1 MSCHF
6 HNIMT
11 YSITIS
17 ITYLG
22 VEVFSMT
29 KYIYAFDE
37 GQKSMKDLLGGKG
50 ANLAEMK
57 RLGLP
62 VPDGFTLTTEAC
74 IEYLKHD
81 LKLPEALMDQ
91 LETQLEAFS
100 QRTGKSFSSNE
111 QLLLVSVRSGAKISM
126 PGMMDT
132 ILNLGLND
140 ENVEK
145 LSEKTN
151 DCRFAYDC
159 YRRLLQMFGQ
169 VVYNIPMA
177 SFDTYFEEYK
187 QQHSYQNDADIPA
200 EGLQEICNYFK
211 EVYLNEVY
219 KPFPQKP
226 LEQLTEAIE
235 AVFKS
240 WDNDR
245 ARVYRQLN
253 EIPHDIGTAVNIQE
267 MVFGNSGER
276 SGTGVA
282 FTRNPVTGDA
292 KLFGEYLLNAQGEDV
307 VAGIRTPKDI
317 ETLKNQMP
325 HVHQQFLEVSQ
336 RLETHYKDMQDIEF
350 TIENEQLY
358 ILQTRSGKR
367 TAHAA
372 IHIAVDLV
380 EEGILTQSEAVMNVE
395 VKSIDQLLHPSFDAQ
410 ALQQATIISKLG
422 LPASPGAASGKIVF
436 SAEEAKIQH
445 EQGERVILMRPETS
459 PEDIEG
465 MIASEAIVTTHG
477 GMTSHAAVVARGMGK
492 CCVTGCSD
500 LEINVVDKV
509 VKYGTG
515 TLKEGDMISVDG
527 AKGDIYFGEV
537 ATMKAER
544 SHAFEQFM
552 KWSKDIA
559 RLDVR
564 MNAETPQDIQAGYQ
578 FGATGIGL
586 VRTEHMFFG
595 PERLVEMRR
604 FILSDTRE
612 KRIEALNQIREY
624 QTEDFEEILRLSG
637 SRPTII
643 RLLDPPLHEF
653 LPKSEEEKA
662 VVAKQLN
669 VSGRT
674 LTQYIES
681 LEEVNP
687 MLGHRGCRLAI
698 TYPEL
703 YIMQTEA
710 IIKSALYL
718 KSQGIHC
725 QPEIM
730 IPLVSTVSEFTILKN
745 QINERIETLFE
756 EHGESLH
763 YLIGT
768 MIETP
773 RACLIAGDL
782 ARECDFFSF
791 GTNDLTQLTF
801 GFSRDDAGK
810 FIGAYAEQGILDTD
824 PFQTLDQHG
833 VGQLVKT
840 ATEQAKAINPTIKI
854 GVCGE
859 LGGDH
864 KSIQYF
870 NTLDIDYVSC
880 SPFRVSGALLSTA
893 QSEVKGGRLRV

>member
-1 MSCHF
+1 
-6 HNIMT
+6 
-11 YSITIS
+11 
-17 ITYLG
+17 
-22 VEVFSMT
+22 MT

-74 IEYLKHD
+74 IEYLKHGS
-81 LKLPEALMDQ
+81 KVPEALSEQ
-91 LETQLEAFS
+91 LNSQLAAFS
-100 QRTGKSFSSNE
+100 QRTEKSFSSEE

-140 ENVEK
+140 DNVKK
-145 LSEKTN
+145 LAAKTN
-151 DCRFAYDC
+151 DARFAYDC
-159 YRRLLQMFGQ
+159 YRRLLQMFGE
-169 VVYNIPMA
+169 VVYGIPMNA
-177 SFDTYFEEYK
+177 FDTYFNAYK
-187 QQHSYQNDADIPA
+187 TQHEYQNDADIPT
-200 EGLQEICNYFK
+200 EGLQEICEHFK
-211 EVYLNEVY
+211 GVYLDEVY
-219 KPFPQKP
+219 KPFPQEP
-226 LEQLTEAIE
+226 FDQLTEAIE

-245 ARVYRQLN
+245 ARVYRELN

-282 FTRNPVTGDA
+282 FTRNPVTGEV

-317 ETLKNQMP
+317 ESLKDQMP
-325 HVHQQFLEVSQ
+325 HVHQQFVDVSQ
-336 RLETHYKDMQDIEF
+336 RLEKHYKDMQDIEF

-358 ILQTRSGKR
+358 ILQTRNGKR
-367 TAHAA
+367 TANAA

-380 EEGILTQSEAVMNVE
+380 EEGVITKEEAVMNVE
-395 VKSIDQLLHPSFDAQ
+395 VKSIDQLLHPNFDKT
-410 ALQQATIISKLG
+410 ALEHASVISKLG

-436 SAEEAKIQH
+436 SAETAKIQF
-445 EQGERVILMRPETS
+445 EQGESVILMRPETS

-465 MIASEAIVTTHG
+465 MVASEAIVTTHG

-509 VKYGTG
+509 VNYPGG
-515 TLKEGDMISVDG
+515 TLHEGDMISVDG
-527 AKGDIYFGEV
+527 AQGDIYVGEV
-537 ATMKAER
+537 ETMKAER
-544 SHAFEQFM
+544 SEAFEQFM
-552 KWSKDIA
+552 EWSDGVAK
-559 RLDVR
+559 LDVR

-578 FGATGIGL
+578 FGAKGIGL

-604 FILSDTRE
+604 FILSDTQD
-612 KRIEALNQIREY
+612 KRIAALNEIKQY
-624 QTEDFEEILRLSG
+624 QTADFEEILKLSG
-637 SRPTII
+637 ERPTII

-653 LPKSEEEKA
+653 LPKSAEEKSS
-662 VVAKQLN
+662 VAGQLN
-669 VSGRT
+669 VPVKT
-674 LTQYIES
+674 LEQYIEN
-681 LEEVNP
+681 LNEVNP

-703 YIMQTEA
+703 YVMQVEA
-710 IIKSALYL
+710 IMESALRL
-718 KSQGIHC
+718 KAQGIDC

-730 IPLVSTVSEFTILKN
+730 IPLVSTVAEFTTLKT
-745 QINERIETLFE
+745 QITERIEVLQQE
-756 EHGESLH
+756 AGESVN

-782 ARECDFFSF
+782 AKECDFFSF

-810 FIGAYAEQGILDTD
+810 FIGAYSEQGILDID
-824 PFQTLDQHG
+824 PFQTLDVEG
-833 VGQLVKT
+833 VGQLVKV
-840 ATEQAKAINPTIKI
+840 ATEQAKAANPTLKI

-870 NTLDIDYVSC
+870 NNLDIDYVSC
-880 SPFRVSGALLSTA
+880 SPYRVPGALLSTA
-893 QSEVKGGRLRV
+893 QSEVEGGRLRV

>member
-1 MSCHF
+1 
-6 HNIMT
+6 
-11 YSITIS
+11 
-17 ITYLG
+17 
-22 VEVFSMT
+22 MT

-74 IEYLKHD
+74 IEYLKHGS
-81 LKLPEALMDQ
+81 KVPEALSEQ
-91 LETQLEAFS
+91 LNSQLAAFS
-100 QRTGKSFSSNE
+100 QRTEKSFSSEE

-140 ENVEK
+140 DNVKK
-145 LSEKTN
+145 LAAKTN
-151 DCRFAYDC
+151 DARFAYDC
-159 YRRLLQMFGQ
+159 YRRLLQMFGE
-169 VVYNIPMA
+169 VVYGIPMNA
-177 SFDTYFEEYK
+177 FDTYFNAYK
-187 QQHSYQNDADIPA
+187 TQYEYQNDADIPA
-200 EGLQEICNYFK
+200 EGLQEICEHFK
-211 EVYLNEVY
+211 GVYLDEVY
-219 KPFPQKP
+219 KPFPQEP
-226 LEQLTEAIE
+226 FDQLTEAIE

-245 ARVYRQLN
+245 ARVYRELN

-282 FTRNPVTGDA
+282 FTRNPVTGEA

-317 ETLKNQMP
+317 ESLKDQMP
-325 HVHQQFLEVSQ
+325 HVHQQFVDVSQ
-336 RLETHYKDMQDIEF
+336 RLEKHYKDMQDIEF

-358 ILQTRSGKR
+358 ILQTRNGKR
-367 TAHAA
+367 TANAA

-380 EEGILTQSEAVMNVE
+380 EEGVITKEEAVMNVE
-395 VKSIDQLLHPSFDAQ
+395 VKSIDQLLHPNFDKT
-410 ALQQATIISKLG
+410 ALEHASVISKLG

-436 SAEEAKIQH
+436 SAETAKIQF
-445 EQGERVILMRPETS
+445 EQGESVILMRPETS

-465 MIASEAIVTTHG
+465 MVASEAIVTTHG

-509 VKYGTG
+509 VNYPGG
-515 TLKEGDMISVDG
+515 TLHEGDMISVDG
-527 AKGDIYFGEV
+527 AQGDIYVGEV
-537 ATMKAER
+537 ETMKAER
-544 SHAFEQFM
+544 SEAFEQFM
-552 KWSKDIA
+552 EWSDGVAK
-559 RLDVR
+559 LDVR

-578 FGATGIGL
+578 FGAKGIGL

-604 FILSDTRE
+604 FILSDTQD
-612 KRIEALNQIREY
+612 KRIAALNEIKQY
-624 QTEDFEEILRLSG
+624 QTADFEEILKLSG
-637 SRPTII
+637 ERPTII

-653 LPKSEEEKA
+653 LPKSAEEKSS
-662 VVAKQLN
+662 VAGQLN
-669 VSGRT
+669 VPVKT
-674 LTQYIES
+674 LEQYIEN
-681 LEEVNP
+681 LNEVNP

-703 YIMQTEA
+703 YVMQVEA
-710 IIKSALYL
+710 IMESALRL
-718 KSQGIHC
+718 KAQGIDC

-730 IPLVSTVSEFTILKN
+730 IPLVSTVAEFTTLKT
-745 QINERIETLFE
+745 QITERIEVLQQE
-756 EHGESLH
+756 AGESVN

-782 ARECDFFSF
+782 AKECDFFSF

-810 FIGAYAEQGILDTD
+810 FIGAYSEQGILDID
-824 PFQTLDQHG
+824 PFQTLDVEG
-833 VGQLVKT
+833 VGQLVKV
-840 ATEQAKAINPTIKI
+840 ATEQAKAANPTLKI

-870 NTLDIDYVSC
+870 NNLDIDYVSC
-880 SPFRVSGALLSTA
+880 SPYRVPGALLSTA
-893 QSEVKGGRLRV
+893 QSEVEGGRLRV

>member
-1 MSCHF
+1 
-6 HNIMT
+6 
-11 YSITIS
+11 
-17 ITYLG
+17 
-22 VEVFSMT
+22 MT

-74 IEYLKHD
+74 IEYLKHGS
-81 LKLPEALMDQ
+81 KVPEALSEQ
-91 LETQLEAFS
+91 LNSQLAAFS
-100 QRTGKSFSSNE
+100 QRTEKSFSSEE

-140 ENVEK
+140 DNVKK
-145 LSEKTN
+145 LAAKTN
-151 DCRFAYDC
+151 DARFAYDC
-159 YRRLLQMFGQ
+159 YRRLLQMFGE
-169 VVYNIPMA
+169 VVYGIPMNA
-177 SFDTYFEEYK
+177 FDTYFNAYK
-187 QQHSYQNDADIPA
+187 TQHEYQNDADIPA
-200 EGLQEICNYFK
+200 EGLQEICEHFK
-211 EVYLNEVY
+211 GVYLDEVY
-219 KPFPQKP
+219 KPFPQEP
-226 LEQLTEAIE
+226 FDQLTEAIE

-245 ARVYRQLN
+245 ARVYRELN

-282 FTRNPVTGDA
+282 FTRNPVTGEV

-317 ETLKNQMP
+317 ESLKDQMP
-325 HVHQQFLEVSQ
+325 HVHQQFVDVSQ
-336 RLETHYKDMQDIEF
+336 RLEKHYKDMQDIEF

-358 ILQTRSGKR
+358 ILQTRNGKR
-367 TAHAA
+367 TANAA

-380 EEGILTQSEAVMNVE
+380 EEGVITKEEAVMNVE
-395 VKSIDQLLHPSFDAQ
+395 VKSIDQLLHPNFDKT
-410 ALQQATIISKLG
+410 ALDHASVISKLG

-436 SAEEAKIQH
+436 SAETAKIQF
-445 EQGERVILMRPETS
+445 EQGESVILMRPETS

-465 MIASEAIVTTHG
+465 MVASEAIVTTHG

-509 VKYGTG
+509 VNYPGG
-515 TLKEGDMISVDG
+515 TLHEGDMISVDG
-527 AKGDIYFGEV
+527 AQGDIYVGEV
-537 ATMKAER
+537 ETMKAER
-544 SHAFEQFM
+544 SEAFEQFM
-552 KWSKDIA
+552 EWSDGVAK
-559 RLDVR
+559 LDVR

-578 FGATGIGL
+578 FGAKGIGL

-604 FILSDTRE
+604 FILSDTQD
-612 KRIEALNQIREY
+612 KRIAALNEIKQY
-624 QTEDFEEILRLSG
+624 QTADFEEILKLSG
-637 SRPTII
+637 ERPTII

-653 LPKSEEEKA
+653 LPKSTEEKSS
-662 VVAKQLN
+662 VAGQLN
-669 VSGRT
+669 VPVKT
-674 LTQYIES
+674 LEQYIEN
-681 LEEVNP
+681 LNEVNP

-703 YIMQTEA
+703 YVMQVEA
-710 IIKSALYL
+710 IMESALRL
-718 KSQGIHC
+718 KVQGIDC

-730 IPLVSTVSEFTILKN
+730 IPLVSTVAEFTTLKT
-745 QINERIETLFE
+745 QITERIEVLQQE
-756 EHGESLH
+756 AGESVN

-782 ARECDFFSF
+782 AKECDFFSF

-810 FIGAYAEQGILDTD
+810 FIGAYSEQGIIDID
-824 PFQTLDQHG
+824 PFQTLDVEG
-833 VGQLVKT
+833 VGQLVKV
-840 ATEQAKAINPTIKI
+840 ATEQAKAANPTLKI

-870 NTLDIDYVSC
+870 NNLDIDYVSC
-880 SPFRVSGALLSTA
+880 SPYRVPGALLSTA
-893 QSEVKGGRLRV
+893 QSEVEGGRLRV

>member
-1 MSCHF
+1 
-6 HNIMT
+6 
-11 YSITIS
+11 
-17 ITYLG
+17 
-22 VEVFSMT
+22 MT

-74 IEYLKHD
+74 IEYLKHGS
-81 LKLPEALMDQ
+81 KVPEALSEQ
-91 LETQLEAFS
+91 LNSQLAAFS
-100 QRTGKSFSSNE
+100 QRTEKSFSSEE

-140 ENVEK
+140 DNVKK
-145 LSEKTN
+145 LAAKTN
-151 DCRFAYDC
+151 DARFAYDC
-159 YRRLLQMFGQ
+159 YRRLLQMFGE
-169 VVYNIPMA
+169 VVYGIPMNA
-177 SFDTYFEEYK
+177 FDTYFNAYK
-187 QQHSYQNDADIPA
+187 TQHEYQNDADIPA
-200 EGLQEICNYFK
+200 EGLQEICEHFK
-211 EVYLNEVY
+211 GVYLDEVY
-219 KPFPQKP
+219 KPFPQGP
-226 LEQLTEAIE
+226 FDQLTEAIE

-245 ARVYRQLN
+245 ARVYRELN

-282 FTRNPVTGDA
+282 FTRNPVTGEA

-317 ETLKNQMP
+317 ESLKDQMP
-325 HVHQQFLEVSQ
+325 HVHQQFVDVSQ

-358 ILQTRSGKR
+358 ILQTRNGKR
-367 TAHAA
+367 TANAA

-380 EEGILTQSEAVMNVE
+380 EEGVITKEEAVMNVE
-395 VKSIDQLLHPSFDAQ
+395 VKSIDQLLHPNFDKT
-410 ALQQATIISKLG
+410 ALDHASVISKLG

-436 SAEEAKIQH
+436 SAETAKIQF
-445 EQGERVILMRPETS
+445 EQGESVILMRPETS

-465 MIASEAIVTTHG
+465 MVASEAIVTTHG

-509 VKYGTG
+509 VNYPGG
-515 TLKEGDMISVDG
+515 TLHEGDMISVDG
-527 AKGDIYFGEV
+527 AQGDIYVGEV
-537 ATMKAER
+537 ETMKAER
-544 SHAFEQFM
+544 SEAFEQFM
-552 KWSKDIA
+552 EWSDGVAK
-559 RLDVR
+559 LDVR

-578 FGATGIGL
+578 FGAKGIGL

-604 FILSDTRE
+604 FILSDTQD
-612 KRIEALNQIREY
+612 KRIAALNEIKQY
-624 QTEDFEEILRLSG
+624 QTADFEEILKLSG
-637 SRPTII
+637 ERPTII

-653 LPKSEEEKA
+653 LPKSTEEKSS
-662 VVAKQLN
+662 VAGQLN
-669 VSGRT
+669 VPVKT
-674 LTQYIES
+674 LEQYIEN
-681 LEEVNP
+681 LNEVNP

-703 YIMQTEA
+703 YVMQVEA
-710 IIKSALYL
+710 IMESALRL
-718 KSQGIHC
+718 KVQGIDC

-730 IPLVSTVSEFTILKN
+730 IPLVSTVAEFTTLKT
-745 QINERIETLFE
+745 QITERIEVLQQE
-756 EHGESLH
+756 AGESVN

-773 RACLIAGDL
+773 RACLIVGDL
-782 ARECDFFSF
+782 AKECDFFSF

-810 FIGAYAEQGILDTD
+810 FIGAYSEQGIIDID
-824 PFQTLDQHG
+824 PFQTLDVEG
-833 VGQLVKT
+833 VGQLVKV
-840 ATEQAKAINPTIKI
+840 ATEQAKAANPTLKI

-870 NTLDIDYVSC
+870 NNLDIDYVSC
-880 SPFRVSGALLSTA
+880 SPYRVPGALLSTA
-893 QSEVKGGRLRV
+893 QSEVEGGRLRV

>member
-1 MSCHF
+1 
-6 HNIMT
+6 
-11 YSITIS
+11 
-17 ITYLG
+17 
-22 VEVFSMT
+22 MT

-74 IEYLKHD
+74 IEYLKHGS
-81 LKLPEALMDQ
+81 KVPEALSEQ
-91 LETQLEAFS
+91 LNSQLAAFS
-100 QRTGKSFSSNE
+100 QRTEKSFSSEE

-140 ENVEK
+140 DNVKK
-145 LSEKTN
+145 LAAKTN
-151 DCRFAYDC
+151 DARFAYDC
-159 YRRLLQMFGQ
+159 YRRLLQMFGE
-169 VVYNIPMA
+169 VVYGIPMNA
-177 SFDTYFEEYK
+177 FDTYFNAYK
-187 QQHSYQNDADIPA
+187 TQHEYQNDADIPA
-200 EGLQEICNYFK
+200 EGLQEICEHFK
-211 EVYLNEVY
+211 GVYLDEVY
-219 KPFPQKP
+219 KPFPQEP
-226 LEQLTEAIE
+226 FDQLTEAIE

-245 ARVYRQLN
+245 ARVYRELN

-282 FTRNPVTGDA
+282 FTRNPVTGEA

-317 ETLKNQMP
+317 ESLKDQMP
-325 HVHQQFLEVSQ
+325 HVHQQFVDVSQ

-358 ILQTRSGKR
+358 ILQTRNGKR
-367 TAHAA
+367 TANAA

-380 EEGILTQSEAVMNVE
+380 EEGVITKEEAVMNVE
-395 VKSIDQLLHPSFDAQ
+395 VKSIDQLLHPNFDKT
-410 ALQQATIISKLG
+410 ALDHASVISKLG
-422 LPASPGAASGKIVF
+422 LPASLGAASGKIVF
-436 SAEEAKIQH
+436 SAETAKIQF
-445 EQGERVILMRPETS
+445 EQGESVILMRPETS

-465 MIASEAIVTTHG
+465 MVASEAIVTTHG

-509 VKYGTG
+509 VNYPGG
-515 TLKEGDMISVDG
+515 TLHEGDMISVDG
-527 AKGDIYFGEV
+527 AQGDIYVGEV
-537 ATMKAER
+537 ETMKAER
-544 SHAFEQFM
+544 SEAFEQFM
-552 KWSKDIA
+552 EWSDGVAK
-559 RLDVR
+559 LDVR
-564 MNAETPQDIQAGYQ
+564 MNAETPQDIQGGYQ
-578 FGATGIGL
+578 FGAKGIGL

-604 FILSDTRE
+604 FILSDTQD
-612 KRIEALNQIREY
+612 KRIAALNEIKQY
-624 QTEDFEEILRLSG
+624 QTADFEEILKLSG
-637 SRPTII
+637 ERPTII

-653 LPKSEEEKA
+653 LPKSTEEKSS
-662 VVAKQLN
+662 VAGQLN
-669 VSGRT
+669 VPVKT
-674 LTQYIES
+674 LEQYIEN
-681 LEEVNP
+681 LNEVNP

-703 YIMQTEA
+703 YVMQVEA
-710 IIKSALYL
+710 IMESALRL
-718 KSQGIHC
+718 KVQGIDC

-730 IPLVSTVSEFTILKN
+730 IPLVSTVAEFTTLKT
-745 QINERIETLFE
+745 QITERIEVLQQE
-756 EHGESLH
+756 AGESVN

-773 RACLIAGDL
+773 RACLIVGDL
-782 ARECDFFSF
+782 AKECDFFSF

-810 FIGAYAEQGILDTD
+810 FIGAYSEQGIIDID
-824 PFQTLDQHG
+824 PFQTLDVEG
-833 VGQLVKT
+833 VGQLVKV
-840 ATEQAKAINPTIKI
+840 ATEQAKAANPTLKI

-870 NTLDIDYVSC
+870 NNLDIDYVSC
-880 SPFRVSGALLSTA
+880 SPYRVPGALLSTA
-893 QSEVKGGRLRV
+893 QSEVEGGRLRV

>member
-1 MSCHF
+1 
-6 HNIMT
+6 
-11 YSITIS
+11 
-17 ITYLG
+17 
-22 VEVFSMT
+22 MT

-74 IEYLKHD
+74 IEYLKHGS
-81 LKLPEALMDQ
+81 KVPEALSEQ
-91 LETQLEAFS
+91 LNSQLAAFS
-100 QRTGKSFSSNE
+100 QRTEKSFSSEE

-140 ENVEK
+140 DNVKK
-145 LSEKTN
+145 LAAKTN
-151 DCRFAYDC
+151 DARFAYDC
-159 YRRLLQMFGQ
+159 YRRLLQMFGE
-169 VVYNIPMA
+169 VVYGIPMNA
-177 SFDTYFEEYK
+177 FDTYFNAYK
-187 QQHSYQNDADIPA
+187 TQHEYQNDADIPA
-200 EGLQEICNYFK
+200 EGLQEICEHFK
-211 EVYLNEVY
+211 GVYLDEVY
-219 KPFPQKP
+219 KPFPQEP
-226 LEQLTEAIE
+226 FDQLTEAIE

-245 ARVYRQLN
+245 ARVYRELN

-282 FTRNPVTGDA
+282 FTRNPVTGEA

-317 ETLKNQMP
+317 ESLKDQMP
-325 HVHQQFLEVSQ
+325 HVHQQFVDVSQ

-358 ILQTRSGKR
+358 ILQTRNGKR
-367 TAHAA
+367 TANAA

-380 EEGILTQSEAVMNVE
+380 EEGVITKEEAVMNVE
-395 VKSIDQLLHPSFDAQ
+395 VKSIDQLLHPNFDKT
-410 ALQQATIISKLG
+410 ALDHASVISKLG

-436 SAEEAKIQH
+436 SAETAKIQF
-445 EQGERVILMRPETS
+445 EQGESVILMRPETS

-465 MIASEAIVTTHG
+465 MVTSEAIVTTHG

-509 VKYGTG
+509 VNYPGG
-515 TLKEGDMISVDG
+515 TLHEGDMISVDG
-527 AKGDIYFGEV
+527 AQGDIYVGEV
-537 ATMKAER
+537 ETMKAER
-544 SHAFEQFM
+544 SEAFEQFM
-552 KWSKDIA
+552 EWSDGVAK
-559 RLDVR
+559 LDVR

-578 FGATGIGL
+578 FGAKGIGL

-604 FILSDTRE
+604 FILSDTQD
-612 KRIEALNQIREY
+612 KRIAALNEIKQY
-624 QTEDFEEILRLSG
+624 QTADFEEILKLSG
-637 SRPTII
+637 ERPTII

-653 LPKSEEEKA
+653 LPKSTEEKSS
-662 VVAKQLN
+662 VAGQLN
-669 VSGRT
+669 VPVKT
-674 LTQYIES
+674 LEQYIEN
-681 LEEVNP
+681 LNEVNP

-703 YIMQTEA
+703 YVMQVEA
-710 IIKSALYL
+710 IMESALRL
-718 KSQGIHC
+718 KVQGIDC

-730 IPLVSTVSEFTILKN
+730 IPLVSTVAEFTTLKT
-745 QINERIETLFE
+745 QITERIEVLQQE
-756 EHGESLH
+756 AGESVN

-773 RACLIAGDL
+773 RACLIVGDL
-782 ARECDFFSF
+782 AKECDFFSF

-810 FIGAYAEQGILDTD
+810 FIGAYSEQGIIDID
-824 PFQTLDQHG
+824 PFQTLDVEG
-833 VGQLVKT
+833 VGQLVKV
-840 ATEQAKAINPTIKI
+840 ATEQAKAANPTLKI

-870 NTLDIDYVSC
+870 NNLDIDYVSC
-880 SPFRVSGALLSTA
+880 SPYRVPGALLSTA
-893 QSEVKGGRLRV
+893 QSEVEGGRLRV

>member
-1 MSCHF
+1 
-6 HNIMT
+6 
-11 YSITIS
+11 
-17 ITYLG
+17 
-22 VEVFSMT
+22 MT

-74 IEYLKHD
+74 IEYLKHGS
-81 LKLPEALMDQ
+81 KVPEALSEQ
-91 LETQLEAFS
+91 LNSQLAAFS
-100 QRTGKSFSSNE
+100 QRTEKSFSSEE

-140 ENVEK
+140 DNVKK
-145 LSEKTN
+145 LAAKTN
-151 DCRFAYDC
+151 DARFAYDC
-159 YRRLLQMFGQ
+159 YRRLLQMFGE
-169 VVYNIPMA
+169 VVYGIPMNA
-177 SFDTYFEEYK
+177 FDTYFNAYK
-187 QQHSYQNDADIPA
+187 TQHEYQNDADIPA
-200 EGLQEICNYFK
+200 EGLQEICEHFK
-211 EVYLNEVY
+211 GVYLDEVY
-219 KPFPQKP
+219 KPFPQEP
-226 LEQLTEAIE
+226 FDQLTEAIE

-245 ARVYRQLN
+245 ARVYRELN

-282 FTRNPVTGDA
+282 FTRNPVTGEA

-317 ETLKNQMP
+317 ESLKDQMP
-325 HVHQQFLEVSQ
+325 HVHQQFVDVSQ

-358 ILQTRSGKR
+358 ILQTRNGKR
-367 TAHAA
+367 TANAA

-380 EEGILTQSEAVMNVE
+380 EEGVITKEEAVMNVE
-395 VKSIDQLLHPSFDAQ
+395 VKSIDQLLHPNFDKT
-410 ALQQATIISKLG
+410 ALDHASVISKLG

-436 SAEEAKIQH
+436 SAETAKIQF
-445 EQGERVILMRPETS
+445 EQGESVILMRPETS

-465 MIASEAIVTTHG
+465 MVASEAIVTTHG

-509 VKYGTG
+509 VNYPGG
-515 TLKEGDMISVDG
+515 TLHEGDMISVDG
-527 AKGDIYFGEV
+527 AQGDIYVGEV
-537 ATMKAER
+537 ETMKAER
-544 SHAFEQFM
+544 SEAFEQFM
-552 KWSKDIA
+552 EWSDGVAK
-559 RLDVR
+559 LDVR

-578 FGATGIGL
+578 FGAKGIGL

-604 FILSDTRE
+604 FILSDTQD
-612 KRIEALNQIREY
+612 KRIAALNEIKRY
-624 QTEDFEEILRLSG
+624 QTADFEEILKLSG
-637 SRPTII
+637 ERPTII

-653 LPKSEEEKA
+653 LPKSTEEKSS
-662 VVAKQLN
+662 VAGQLN
-669 VSGRT
+669 VPVKT
-674 LTQYIES
+674 LEQYIEN
-681 LEEVNP
+681 LNEVNP

-703 YIMQTEA
+703 YVMQVEA
-710 IIKSALYL
+710 IMESALRL
-718 KSQGIHC
+718 KAQGIDC

-730 IPLVSTVSEFTILKN
+730 IPLVSTVAEFTTLKT
-745 QINERIETLFE
+745 QITERIEVLQQE
-756 EHGESLH
+756 AGESVN

-782 ARECDFFSF
+782 AKECDFFSF

-810 FIGAYAEQGILDTD
+810 FIGAYSEQGIIDID
-824 PFQTLDQHG
+824 PFQTLDVEG
-833 VGQLVKT
+833 VGQLVKV
-840 ATEQAKAINPTIKI
+840 ATEQAKAANPTLKI

-870 NTLDIDYVSC
+870 NNLDIDYVSC
-880 SPFRVSGALLSTA
+880 SPYRVPGALLSTA
-893 QSEVKGGRLRV
+893 QSEVEGGRLRV